1 MPSVRLGELD
11 HHYLDTDP
19 TGERPAVLLL
29 HAFPLAAEMWRPQID
44 ALTAHDYRVLAPD
57 LRGFGDTPA
66 SEGPSTM
73 SRLADDILA
82 LLAHLGITRT
92 VVVGLSMG
100 GYLAFELVRRAPRI
114 VRALVLADTRAGA
127 DDAAGRA
134 GREAF
139 AESALAHG
147 LGWVADAMVPKLLR
161 ESPDPALVVRVR
173 ELIAAGTPAGVAAAQ
188 HGMAQRPD
196 STATLAAIACP
207 TLVLVGELDRVTP
220 PAEAEKMAAAIAGAT
235 FKKFAGAAHLANLE
249 APGAFDRA
257 LLEFLD
263 ALPRET
269 GAA

>member
-19 TGERPAVLLL
+19 AGTLPAVLLL
-29 HAFPLAAEMWRPQID
+29 HAFPLGAEMWRPQLD
-44 ALTAHDYRVLAPD
+44 ALALHYRVLAPD
-57 LRGFGDTPA
+57 LRGFGGT
-66 SEGPSTM
+66 SIGEGPSTM

-82 LLAHLGITRT
+82 LLAHLGVART

-100 GYLAFELVRRAPRI
+100 GYLAFELVRRAPHLI
-114 VRALVLADTRAGA
+114 RALVLADTRAGA

-139 AESALAHG
+139 ADSALARG
-147 LGWVADAMVPKLLR
+147 LDWVADAMIPKLLR
-161 ESPDPALVVRVR
+161 DSPDPAVVARVR
-173 ELIAAGTPAGVAAAQ
+173 QLIAAGTSAGVAAAQ
-188 HGMAQRPD
+188 HGMAQRLD

-235 FKKFAGAAHLANLE
+235 LVKIAGAAHLANLE
-249 APGAFDRA
+249 APEAFDRA
-257 LLEFLD
+257 LLEFLS